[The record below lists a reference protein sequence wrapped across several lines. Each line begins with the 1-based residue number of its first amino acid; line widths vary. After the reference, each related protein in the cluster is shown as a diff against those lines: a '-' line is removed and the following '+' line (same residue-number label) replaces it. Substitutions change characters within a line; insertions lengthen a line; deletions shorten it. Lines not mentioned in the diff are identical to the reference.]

1 LKRSQL
7 MPKLSEIFKKD
18 AQVRVIKLEI
28 SDSKID
34 PELFKRVPL
43 DLEELSLNSVRDL
56 EDNVL
61 CIRPFLTDPAYHDLK
76 SLTLENQ
83 LIDDSD
89 VSLMTHLQALK
100 RLNLSY
106 NQINDQGFSEI
117 TTMQWWKIEISA
129 RIKWGTLLQR
139 ILLKCLK

>member
-1 LKRSQL
+1 